1 MTSRKGKSA
10 SLWLSSLPIAHRGLQ
25 TDFPENSIGAVL
37 AAFECGRPAEV
48 DIRLSRDSSLV
59 VIHDTDLYR
68 VAGIRRTVRSL
79 SASRLERIRIL
90 STPETIPTL
99 QALLET
105 VPPSALLLLSVKPT
119 RHILRA
125 TKELRRVL
133 TAHGSLND
141 SDNVAVSFMD
151 PVMYSVYRIC
161 DNNKHP
167 VGLTTIG
174 HVDGRPFRGVL
185 TRLYR
190 TILLAGPLAPDFLTV
205 DLRALPDQRFE
216 RRARRRGATLIAWTV
231 SDEASLWKVRH
242 LGVNFMFQTS
252 QQLPENLVPLR
263 LHD

>member
-1 MTSRKGKSA
+1 MTSRKGKGE
-10 SLWLSSLPIAHRGLQ
+10 SLWLSCLPIAHRGLQ
-25 TDFPENSIGAVL
+25 TDYPENSIGAVL

-59 VIHDTDLYR
+59 VIHDADLHR
-68 VAGIRRTVRSL
+68 VAGIRQTVRSL
-79 SASRLERIRIL
+79 SAARLERIRLL

-105 VPPSALLLLSVKPT
+105 VPPSARLLLSVKPT

-125 TKELRRVL
+125 TRELRRVL
-133 TAHGSLND
+133 TEHGSLN
-141 SDNVAVSFMD
+141 SIDNVAVSFVD

-161 DNNKHP
+161 DHKHP

-174 HVDGRPFRGVL
+174 HVDGRPLRGVL

-190 TILLAGPLAPDFLTV
+190 MILLAGPLAPEFLTV

-216 RRARRRGATLIAWTV
+216 RRARSRGATLIAWTV
-231 SDEASLWKVRH
+231 SDEASLWKARSMG
-242 LGVNFMFQTS
+242 LNFMFQTS
-252 QQLPENLVPLR
+252 QKLPENLVPLH
-263 LHD
+263 LPD